1 MLREIEL
8 RLQLGIFF
16 MPIRQEIRHNEVEFG
31 DLNHLQ
37 HLKRDSTLN

>member
-8 RLQLGIFF
+8 RLQFGILF
-16 MPIRQEIRHNEVEFG
+16 MPIRQEIRHYEIEFG